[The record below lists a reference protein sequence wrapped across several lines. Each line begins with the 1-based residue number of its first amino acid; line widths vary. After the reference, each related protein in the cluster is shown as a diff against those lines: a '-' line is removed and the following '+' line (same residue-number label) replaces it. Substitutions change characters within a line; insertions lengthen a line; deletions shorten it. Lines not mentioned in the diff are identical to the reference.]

1 MIRARS
7 GRAATSR
14 GMSRASLFVPLAVFA
29 GLIVLLWTGFSLD
42 DPHRLPSALL
52 GKPFPSFALP
62 QLDAPADTVTERVLQ
77 GRLTLVNVWASWC
90 PTCQEEHAELTRIHD
105 ETGIPLIGVVYKDDP
120 DSAKAWLARLG
131 NPYER
136 QILDH
141 DGTLG
146 IDLGVYGAPETFLVD
161 ARGVIV
167 HKRVGDVNRQVWE
180 KEFVPLIAKLSR
192 TASVE
197 GG

>member
-1 MIRARS
+1 
-7 GRAATSR
+7 
-14 GMSRASLFVPLAVFA
+14 MSRASLFVPLAAFVV
-29 GLIVLLWTGFSLD
+29 LIALLYAGFSLD

-52 GKPFPSFALP
+52 GKPFPSFSLP
-62 QLDAPADTVTERVLQ
+62 ELNTPSATVTEKVLK

-90 PTCQEEHAELTRIHD
+90 PTCQSEHAELARIHA

-120 DSAKAWLARLG
+120 ESARAWLSRLG

-136 QILDH
+136 QIVDQ
-141 DGTLG
+141 DGLLG

-161 ARGVIV
+161 ANGVIV

-180 KEFVPLIAKLSR
+180 SEFAPLVASLPAEASASPIAG
-192 TASVE
+192 E
-197 GG
+197 QGG